1 MTKLNISLLT
11 AAALSL
17 AVTGAALADTTPA
30 NGDSARANTLATL
43 FASDGEIS
51 RSEAKT
57 LIRAHFRSL
66 GFTRPRYSQMSAQ
79 LDRLE
84 LGGDKWRAKIRYG
97 GVVPTHVDYIV
108 LNARTGEIDSSPLRQ
123 HVGG

>member
-1 MTKLNISLLT
+1 MTKFNISLLT

-17 AVTGAALADTTPA
+17 AVTGTALADTGPA
-30 NGDSARANTLATL
+30 NDDSARTNSLATI

-51 RSEAKT
+51 RSEANT
-57 LIRAHFRSL
+57 LVRAHFRSL

-84 LGGDKWRAKIRYG
+84 LGDGKWRATIRYG
-97 GVVPTHVDYIV
+97 GVVPTHRDYIV
-108 LNARTGEIDSSPLRQ
+108 LNARTGEIDRTPLRQ